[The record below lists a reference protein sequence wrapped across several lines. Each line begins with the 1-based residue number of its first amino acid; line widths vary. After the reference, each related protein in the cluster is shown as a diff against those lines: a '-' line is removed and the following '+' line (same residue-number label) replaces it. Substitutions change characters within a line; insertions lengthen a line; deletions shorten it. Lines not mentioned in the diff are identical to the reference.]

1 MKKEKNV
8 GRLLGIQQEE
18 MAKLL
23 EVTRGNWSMY
33 VTGRRKLP
41 KAAQI
46 KVNAMVAFAKKLNT
60 PDQIGPY
67 LSRQEQQ
74 AQEWFENK
82 RSNNLEMQ
90 SIIAAKLKRCKEKFE
105 AAFIAFHLVD
115 FLADRPN
122 YSAKSKEVL
131 PGIKKKA
138 AAALEKNGLALQE
151 QYTFQLLL
159 LEQEELLLAKYI
171 LQHSYLSGLE

>member
-8 GRLLGIQQEE
+8 GALLGIPHEE

-23 EVTRGNWSMY
+23 QVNRVAWSLY

-41 KAAQI
+41 KEAQI
-46 KVNAMVAFAKKLNT
+46 KVNEMVAFAKKLNT
-60 PDQIGPY
+60 PDQIVPY

-74 AQEWFENK
+74 TQEWFEKK
-82 RSNNLEMQ
+82 RNHNLLMQ
-90 SIIAAKLKRCKEKFE
+90 STVAAQLKRGKEKFE
-105 AAFIAFHLVD
+105 GAFIAFHLVD

-151 QYTFQLLL
+151 QYTFQLLV
-159 LEQEELLLAKYI
+159 LEQEELVLAKYF
-171 LQHSYLSGLE
+171 LQDR